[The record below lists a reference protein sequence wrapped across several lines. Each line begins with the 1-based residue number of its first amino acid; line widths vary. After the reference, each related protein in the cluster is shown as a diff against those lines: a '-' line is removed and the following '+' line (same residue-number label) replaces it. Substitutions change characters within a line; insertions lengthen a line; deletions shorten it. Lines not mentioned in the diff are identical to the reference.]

1 MELIGNG
8 FNRKWH
14 TVPASTS
21 IPIFVR
27 LNEIKLRFDIGTQ
40 TIAEKCESF
49 ENCLQSM
56 ETALSDLTEV
66 YVGCSV
72 DQTNQSDFN
81 DHSALFNYLGNRLLQ
96 ICNTFQR
103 YTFIIWIDS
112 DENLIANSIASILE
126 LPQII
131 HCERVNIGLG
141 AFLLDQPIQLP
152 IESISS
158 WLVGMGIPEEEIK
171 IRKKGQKRFLKIS
184 SDRISNAQQICEHL
198 KEVNFQFHSIQLFI
212 ILVIHRAH
220 VGIISR

>member
-1 MELIGNG
+1 MAYCSGININSDICS
-8 FNRKWH
+8 FKWNQTAIRH
-14 TVPASTS
+14 RNTDNCWKVW
-21 IPIFVR
+21 IFW
-27 LNEIKLRFDIGTQ
+27 KLS
-40 TIAEKCESF
+40 AV
-49 ENCLQSM
+49 N